1 MLTIRIFLYLSTKLL
16 ESESPSQSCSTR
28 CSSTPQAPLSM
39 GILQARILEWG
50 CHFLLQG
57 VFLTQG
63 SNWSLLHCRRILYC
77 LSHQGSLD
85 GSVGKESDC
94 SAGNTGDVG
103 SAPESG
109 RPPGEGNGSPLQDS
123 YLENPHG
130 QRSLAGPQTMGS
142 RESDTT
148 GGTEH
153 SKLLKVVSA
162 GGGEADTPELTHTH
176 THTHTHKYTRVHTCT
191 YRWMD
196 TRIQSK
202 SFGGVGTAFPSFSE
216 SSPGINGVGH
226 ALCY

>member
-1 MLTIRIFLYLSTKLL
+1 MLLPLFSAASDQVYLLYSIVLFHSLHLSGLCVAQL
-16 ESESPSQSCSTR
+16 GSILYDPMDCSPPA
-28 CSSTPQAPLSM
+28 SSVHGLF
-39 GILQARILEWG
+39 QARILEWG

-94 SAGNTGDVG
+94 SAGNTGDVS

-142 RESDTT
+142 HES
-148 GGTEH
+148 
-153 SKLLKVVSA
+153 
-162 GGGEADTPELTHTH
+162 
-176 THTHTHKYTRVHTCT
+176 
-191 YRWMD
+191 
-196 TRIQSK
+196 
-202 SFGGVGTAFPSFSE
+202 
-216 SSPGINGVGH
+216 
-226 ALCY
+226 